1 MEHVQ
6 SNLKTIRE
14 SAGLSQDELAEA
26 IGVNRKTI
34 IAIESESGADPK
46 ISTVR
51 RILAYLKISF
61 EELYPVD
68 ADNLKDGRK

>member
-1 MEHVQ
+1 MIRLEHVK
-6 SNLKTIRE
+6 SNLKCIRE

-34 IAIESESGADPK
+34 IAIESSDGADPK

-51 RILAYLKISF
+51 RIMKYLNISF
-61 EELYPVD
+61 EELYPS
-68 ADNLKDGRK
+68 LQT

>member
-1 MEHVQ
+1 MEHVK
-6 SNLKTIRE
+6 SSLRFIRE

-51 RILAYLKISF
+51 WILEYLKISF
-61 EELYPVD
+61 EELYPSD
-68 ADNLKDGRK
+68 AEKARD